1 MGVGT
6 CGHLHCEHVALV
18 AWGLQRSGDLT
29 GGNSCGFSKGT
40 VDEDPDNRVDVG
52 GAVVDP
58 NLHNARRQSEVS
70 VVGVGTR
77 RLKLDDRFKQGRLT
91 VNAELTERPASRVV
105 AHGCRDGALVSTI
118 WIVWIRDHPFQVP
131 GCAFRKRRKFVWLD
145 GEGSY
150 PYFVFFYLVGDVG
163 HGGQQVDDVDFRLA
177 VVEDHGWRAIRRDD
191 VNRRAEASRGVGNRL
206 VPNLERPKTEVRSVV
221 PRNGRD
227 PYEEH
232 LAGRSRDGLLVVG
245 T

>member
-1 MGVGT
+1 M
-6 CGHLHCEHVALV
+6 
-18 AWGLQRSGDLT
+18 
-29 GGNSCGFSKGT
+29 
-40 VDEDPDNRVDVG
+40 
-52 GAVVDP
+52 
-58 NLHNARRQSEVS
+58 
-70 VVGVGTR
+70 
-77 RLKLDDRFKQGRLT
+77 
-91 VNAELTERPASRVV
+91 
-105 AHGCRDGALVSTI
+105 
-118 WIVWIRDHPFQVP
+118 P

-232 LAGRSRDGLLVVG
+232 LAGRSRDDLVVVG

>member
-1 MGVGT
+1 MD
-6 CGHLHCEHVALV
+6 
-18 AWGLQRSGDLT
+18 AWGLQRSEDLT
-29 GGNSCGFSKGT
+29 GGNSFGFSKGT
-40 VDEDPDNRVDVG
+40 VDEDSNNRVDVG
-52 GAVVDP
+52 DAVVNPD
-58 NLHNARRQSEVS
+58 LHDARRQSEVS

-145 GEGSY
+145 SEGSY

-221 PRNGRD
+221 PRNGHD